1 MKKLF
6 LAVLLALLPCLPL
19 FGQCKKAPGAN
30 GNFTWTFA
38 AVDEPK
44 ISGFRLYSA
53 PIQSG
58 PFNNLQASATA
69 TARALSSPVTFATG
83 TIKTFYVV
91 RSYFTSGG
99 GTVESTDSN
108 SVECELSVVPVTNL
122 QVQ

>member
-38 AVDEPK
+38 VADEPK
-44 ISGFRLYSA
+44 ISGFRLYQSA
-53 PIQSG
+53 IQSG
-58 PFNNLQASATA
+58 PFNNLTSSAA
-69 TARALSSPVTFATG
+69 VTARALTAPVTFATG

-99 GTVESTDSN
+99 GTVESGDSN
-108 SVECELSVVPVTNL
+108 SVECELNVPSPTGL
-122 QVQ
+122 QVN